1 MCNFHYIG
9 KGKDPSFVA
18 QDLNFSTIDSTFAAV
33 NAGRPALK
41 GTDTAHIQNDS
52 GRRAYR
58 SKIDKRSTGNC
69 ARPEV
74 GRRTVSMMPCYCEGK
89 PRRIICL

>member
-1 MCNFHYIG
+1 MLTISEKEKTLG
-9 KGKDPSFVA
+9 GSFVA
-18 QDLNFSTIDSTFAAV
+18 HDFTIDSTFATV

-52 GRRAYR
+52 GRRACR

-74 GRRTVSMMPCYCEGK
+74 GRRTASMMPCYCEGK
-89 PRRIICL
+89 PRRIVCL

>member
-1 MCNFHYIG
+1 MLTISEKEKTLG
-9 KGKDPSFVA
+9 GSFVA
-18 QDLNFSTIDSTFAAV
+18 RDFTIDSTFATV

-74 GRRTVSMMPCYCEGK
+74 GRRTASMMPCYCEGK
-89 PRRIICL
+89 PRRIVCL